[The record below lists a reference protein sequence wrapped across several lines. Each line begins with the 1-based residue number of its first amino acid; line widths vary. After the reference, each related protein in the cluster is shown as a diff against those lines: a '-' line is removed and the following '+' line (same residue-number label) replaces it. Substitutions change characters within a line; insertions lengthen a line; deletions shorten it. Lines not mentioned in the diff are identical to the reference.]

1 MTLKQKSDGIYLDDS
16 FDDVMFDSLIFDCDG
31 VLIDITKSYDQT
43 IITTTKY
50 ILETLAKITDSIDI
64 DFKII
69 DGFKSTGGFNDEVDL
84 TYAAILSIIA
94 AKKLKKDQT
103 EFIFNVIKNSDS
115 TGIKS
120 VENFLKKQID
130 ISEIID
136 GFKSTGGFNDEVDL
150 TYASIL
156 SIIAAKKLKKDQT
169 EFIFNVIKN
178 SDSTGIKSVEIFL
191 KKQTDISVIIDQL
204 SYPGSHKE
212 NILYQT
218 FDQLFYGPELYSKLF
233 QNPSKFSEP
242 GLIENDDVIFNDNLS
257 EKLQKKFGKQISMV
271 TGRGKESVRYSLKHL
286 LEKFDL
292 TNSAFLEDESRDLAK
307 PNPQA
312 LINSISGMNS
322 KSCLY
327 VGDSM
332 EDFLMA
338 KKSTILG
345 YKTTFCGIIG
355 TSKNPQEKLKLFEQ
369 NEAILV
375 LDSIEL
381 LPKVLNLE

>member
-1 MTLKQKSDGIYLDDS
+1 MTLKQKSEGIYLDDS

-94 AKKLKKDQT
+94 AKKLKKNQT

-130 ISEIID
+130 ISE
-136 GFKSTGGFNDEVDL
+136 
-150 TYASIL
+150 
-156 SIIAAKKLKKDQT
+156 
-169 EFIFNVIKN
+169 
-178 SDSTGIKSVEIFL
+178 
-191 KKQTDISVIIDQL
+191 IIDQL

-292 TNSAFLEDESRDLAK
+292 INSVFLEDESRDLAK